1 MRRETIVDF
10 EHTGGTYQRAA
21 ETGEADHMM
30 KAIVSAALVP
40 RRCDQGLLALALVLA
55 ISAAAFAHG
64 DAWWCN
70 RRARP

>member
-1 MRRETIVDF
+1 MRWETIIDF
-10 EHTGGTYQRAA
+10 EHTGGTYQQAA

-40 RRCDQGLLALALVLA
+40 RRCDRGLLALVLA